1 MSEGKPR
8 ETPERLLREEG
19 LGDEDALS
27 AAREETITV
36 LSECF
41 ARDLLTVEDFE
52 RRAELVH
59 GARSMAELGT
69 AIEGIRTGGL
79 PARTGGAAAGPLRR
93 PRAGPATAPNLAHAP
108 SARDYDRAIAI
119 FGETKREGTWTP
131 ARSNTVVAAMGSAVI
146 DLREAYLDPHR
157 TVVSAFAFMGGVEV
171 IVPPG
176 VHVECSG
183 SAIFG
188 GFEQRKEYMSSPVA
202 PGAPVVQV
210 SGFAVFGGV
219 EVEQRLVGE
228 TRREAKRRRRREKKE
243 LKRLRKRR

>member
-1 MSEGKPR
+1 MVPAPWRSWARRSRGSGRGGCRR
-8 ETPERLLREEG
+8 ERVERQR
-19 LGDEDALS
+19 
-27 AAREETITV
+27 AR
-36 LSECF
+36 C
-41 ARDLLTVEDFE
+41 
-52 RRAELVH
+52 
-59 GARSMAELGT
+59 GAR
-69 AIEGIRTGGL
+69 
-79 PARTGGAAAGPLRR
+79 
-93 PRAGPATAPNLAHAP
+93 GPAPAAAPNLAHAP

-119 FGETKREGTWTP
+119 FGETKREGAWTP

-188 GFEQRKEYMSSPVA
+188 GFEQRKEYMSSPVD

-219 EVEQRLVGE
+219 EIEQRLVGE

>member
-1 MSEGKPR
+1 MSEGKS
-8 ETPERLLREEG
+8 PEPGERILQEEG
-19 LGDEDALS
+19 LVEEDALS

-41 ARDLLTVEDFE
+41 ARDVLTIEEFE

-59 GARSMAELGT
+59 GARTMAELGT

-79 PARTGGAAAGPLRR
+79 PARAGGAAPGSLRR
-93 PRAGPATAPNLAHAP
+93 VGPVPAFAAPAT
-108 SARDYDRAIAI
+108 DYDRAIAV
-119 FGETKREGTWTP
+119 FGETKREGAWTP
-131 ARSNTVVAAMGSAVI
+131 ARRNTVVAAMGSAVI
-146 DLREAYLDPHR
+146 DLREAHLGPGQ
-157 TVVSAFAFMGGVEV
+157 TVVTAFAFMGGVEV

-188 GFEQRKEYMSSPVA
+188 GFEQRKEYATALVA
-202 PGAPVVQV
+202 PDAPAVRIT
-210 SGFAVFGGV
+210 GFAMFGGV
-219 EVEQRLVGE
+219 EIEQRLAGE

-243 LKRLRKRR
+243 LKRLRKGR